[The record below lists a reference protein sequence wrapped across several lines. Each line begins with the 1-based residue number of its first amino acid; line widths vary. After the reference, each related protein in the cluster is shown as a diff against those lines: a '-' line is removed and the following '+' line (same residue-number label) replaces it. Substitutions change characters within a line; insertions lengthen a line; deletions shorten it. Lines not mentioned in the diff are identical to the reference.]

1 VLKLPALCI
10 EVPYGIS
17 KGVILT
23 DEDYRKIGKSIAIA
37 LIKETCEKAPD

>member
-1 VLKLPALCI
+1 VPICNHILKL
-10 EVPYGIS
+10 GH
-17 KGVILT
+17 VILT